1 MVAQAPALA
10 PGRKVVFQD
19 AQMKTLISRMVS
31 FNFVLIGA
39 WVQGSILPWNVF
51 GLVLFMVVFFL
62 GYLAVLYMERIKR

>member
-1 MVAQAPALA
+1 
-10 PGRKVVFQD
+10 
-19 AQMKTLISRMVS
+19 MKTLISRMVS

>member
-1 MVAQAPALA
+1 
-10 PGRKVVFQD
+10 
-19 AQMKTLISRMVS
+19 MVS